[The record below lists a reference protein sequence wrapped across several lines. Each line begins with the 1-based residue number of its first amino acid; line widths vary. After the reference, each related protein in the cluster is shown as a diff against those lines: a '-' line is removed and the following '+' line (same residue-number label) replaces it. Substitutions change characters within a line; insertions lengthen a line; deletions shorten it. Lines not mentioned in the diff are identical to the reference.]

1 MCACV
6 RACACVQQTNQAIEI
21 LVHQIL
27 LVLCSEY
34 QQGTKTEGNHQMNNA
49 VSYARITTEL
59 IVFTINYY
67 IIYIYMYI
75 QIINKPIEMTSFN
88 KQ

>member
-34 QQGTKTEGNHQMNNA
+34 QQGTKKEENQMNNA

>member
-1 MCACV
+1 MCVCV
-6 RACACVQQTNQAIEI
+6 CACACVQQTNQAIKI
-21 LVHQIL
+21 LVHQSL

-34 QQGTKTEGNHQMNNA
+34 QQGTKKEENQMNNA